1 MFVYLY
7 ISFCMYM
14 FELLCYELKLFT
26 TDFLIL
32 LLLSHVSVLLHNTS
46 VININGY
53 NKLLYDVTS
62 VVLLYYFISLYN
74 FLLSPYILYWG

>member
-1 MFVYLY
+1 
-7 ISFCMYM
+7 MYM